1 MNIRPETIELL
12 EGNTGSISLTKVL
25 IIFFLDL
32 TLKAKAAKAKI
43 NKWDIVKLKS
53 FFMAMEII
61 LNKQNEKVTHSNHIS
76 KEANIQN
83 IFLKTHTM

>member
-12 EGNTGSISLTKVL
+12 EGNIGSISLTKVL
-25 IIFFLDL
+25 IIFLDL
-32 TLKAKAAKAKI
+32 TPKAKAANAKI

-61 LNKQNEKVTHSNHIS
+61 LNKQNEKVTH
-76 KEANIQN
+76 
-83 IFLKTHTM
+83 

>member
-12 EGNTGSISLTKVL
+12 EGNIGSISLTKVL

-32 TLKAKAAKAKI
+32 TPKAKAA
-43 NKWDIVKLKS
+43 NKWNIVKLKS

-83 IFLKTHTM
+83 IF